1 MTGFSEI
8 RLYQNTASTIPI
20 GVYTDVTAELL
31 SSAVSSTV
39 VEGVSYVY
47 DGCMKTVSGLLPGTQ
62 YWFWVE
68 ALDEAGN
75 SSGISPLGSVTTY
88 RALTFRIREI
98 NSTNLLDFTQ
108 FRLDG
113 QVMDPA
119 SVEFASWLTDPKSG
133 FTTANLFDG
142 SNSTRYYQEVATRAG
157 FDTFTV
163 TVPVTAQTFSITPFR
178 ANRVP
183 GWDIIENGVVIAS
196 TNRGSDGSGAQ
207 YVTRNYNISL

>member
-1 MTGFSEI
+1 M
-8 RLYQNTASTIPI
+8 
-20 GVYTDVTAELL
+20 
-31 SSAVSSTV
+31 
-39 VEGVSYVY
+39 VEGVSYDY
-47 DGCMKTVSGLLPGTQ
+47 DNCLQTVSGLLPGTQ

-68 ALDEAGN
+68 VVDEAGN
-75 SSGISPLGSVTTY
+75 SSGIRPLGSVTTS
-88 RALTFRIREI
+88 RVLTFRIREI

-119 SVEFASWLTDPKSG
+119 SVEFAPWLTDPKSG

-142 SNSTRYYQEVATRAG
+142 SNSTRYYQEVTTRVG
-157 FDTFTV
+157 LDTFTI

-178 ANRVP
+178 TNRVP

-207 YVTRNYNISL
+207 YVTRNYDISL